1 MSDPVLYLLVA
12 VAVVA
17 VLGVL
22 WKIVRRPARTVGEAA
37 SPAPLRAD
45 PVYVATD
52 GALPQVKEMAQ
63 LTDVERSELP
73 WLFEQLT
80 SEASQVAGSDIGRD
94 PLARQRLAEAIVKA
108 LIELRAVEDTTINLP
123 YIAADPS
130 GPKHF
135 RRVLTRIEA
144 EAAQP

>member
-1 MSDPVLYLLVA
+1 MSDPVLYLVVGITIVA
-12 VAVVA
+12 G
-17 VLGVL
+17 LGVL
-22 WKIVRRPARTVGEAA
+22 WTIARRPARTVGEPA
-37 SPAPLRAD
+37 SPAPAQAN

-52 GALPQVKEMAQ
+52 GELPPVKEMAQ
-63 LTDVERSELP
+63 LTDVERSQVP

-108 LIELRAVEDTTINLP
+108 LLELRAAEDTTINLP
-123 YIAADPS
+123 YIAADPG

-135 RRVLTRIEA
+135 QRVLTRIEA

>member
-1 MSDPVLYLLVA
+1 MSDPVLYLVVGITIVA
-12 VAVVA
+12 G
-17 VLGVL
+17 LGVL
-22 WKIVRRPARTVGEAA
+22 WMLARRPARTVGEPA
-37 SPAPLRAD
+37 SPGPARAD
-45 PVYVATD
+45 PVYITTD
-52 GALPQVKEMAQ
+52 GELPQVKDMAQ
-63 LTDVERSELP
+63 LTDVERSQVP

-108 LIELRAVEDTTINLP
+108 LIELRSVEDTTINLP

-130 GPKHF
+130 GPTHF
-135 RRVLTRIEA
+135 QRVLTRIEA